1 MASSVAEKLAGV
13 RVANGEGWASVA
25 PNLRKNLGVL
35 SSEEVSVSSKL
46 HPIPSTNSV
55 LSLERPTY
63 IELAKMLL
71 HEGQKHLFDHWP
83 EPGVDDGRKK
93 SFFDQVIYKL

>member
-1 MASSVAEKLAGV
+1 MTTRGAPVNLAKIVFSAIENWFVMASSVAEKLAGV

-46 HPIPSTNSV
+46 HPIPC
-55 LSLERPTY
+55 R
-63 IELAKMLL
+63 
-71 HEGQKHLFDHWP
+71 D
-83 EPGVDDGRKK
+83 
-93 SFFDQVIYKL
+93 